1 MTVGGVNPLSET
13 VCILTVCGLLKK
25 AVHSRLFGGIR
36 GDEVQHQKA
45 IHDEVAD
52 DIEEMNRKGSE

>member
-1 MTVGGVNPLSET
+1 
-13 VCILTVCGLLKK
+13 LLKK